1 MSSRARSSTAPPAPG
16 SSTRRSARSRSTRRR
31 WSRTTRPCWR
41 RCCARSRRPP
51 RAGTCIRSR
60 WHRRWAPGCGS
71 TRPRPG
77 PCSRRLRRPRRLRA
91 QTTTR
96 PRPREQGATSSRR
109 CLASALIGG
118 RTQATRGGGRV
129 NSEEKR
135 AVVERLVEQIRDAN
149 ALIVTDYRGLT
160 VTETAELRRSLR
172 EAGASFRVAKNTLA
186 KLAAEQAD
194 RPSLIEFLEGPT
206 AIAFIADDPAPVA
219 KKLTEAA
226 RSTRI
231 LAVKGGVMNGRTLTA
246 DEVRQLGELPPREVL
261 LSQVVGAIAG
271 PAQNTVGVL
280 AAPLRDIVAGLDAY
294 IAQKHAAENAA

>member
-1 MSSRARSSTAPPAPG
+1 M
-16 SSTRRSARSRSTRRR
+16 
-31 WSRTTRPCWR
+31 
-41 RCCARSRRPP
+41 
-51 RAGTCIRSR
+51 
-60 WHRRWAPGCGS
+60 
-71 TRPRPG
+71 
-77 PCSRRLRRPRRLRA
+77 
-91 QTTTR
+91 
-96 PRPREQGATSSRR
+96 
-109 CLASALIGG
+109 
-118 RTQATRGGGRV
+118 

-172 EAGASFRVAKNTLA
+172 EAGASFRVAKNTLTRR
-186 KLAAEQAD
+186 AAEAAGAD
-194 RPSLIEFLEGPT
+194 TLLAILEGPT

-231 LAVKGGVMNGRTLTA
+231 LAVKGGVMNGHTLTA

-271 PAQNTVGVL
+271 PAQATVGVL
-280 AAPLRDIVAGLDAY
+280 AAPLRDIVGVLDAY
-294 IAQKHAAENAA
+294 IAQKQAAENAA

>member
-1 MSSRARSSTAPPAPG
+1 M
-16 SSTRRSARSRSTRRR
+16 
-31 WSRTTRPCWR
+31 
-41 RCCARSRRPP
+41 
-51 RAGTCIRSR
+51 
-60 WHRRWAPGCGS
+60 
-71 TRPRPG
+71 
-77 PCSRRLRRPRRLRA
+77 
-91 QTTTR
+91 
-96 PRPREQGATSSRR
+96 
-109 CLASALIGG
+109 
-118 RTQATRGGGRV
+118 

-231 LAVKGGVMNGRTLTA
+231 LAVKGGVMNGHTLTA
-246 DEVRQLGELPPREVL
+246 DEVRRLGDLPSREVL
-261 LSQVVGAIAG
+261 LSQVVGAVAG
-271 PAQNTVGVL
+271 PMQNTVGVL
-280 AAPLRDIVAGLDAY
+280 AAPLRELVAVLDAY
-294 IAQKHAAENAA
+294 IAKKQAEESAA